1 MAETRVE
8 NYQGTRITIQSS
20 SKFDDMSARL
30 YSSIGEPSH
39 VAWPVIAKSI
49 KRYSDKDKAEF
60 TTTVDLAL
68 GPHGFMI
75 FQKFNHGAWIPLF
88 GIGSGR
94 KSKRVIPGNPLV
106 GITMLEHDLTAG
118 LAVPVE
124 FLLLEN
130 ENKTSTSVVYQ
141 LPSGLIAGIN
151 KGPELLSAV
160 GELDEKLEIL
170 VQYIASWFDRQS
182 RTANRERQV

>member
-1 MAETRVE
+1 
-8 NYQGTRITIQSS
+8 
-20 SKFDDMSARL
+20 
-30 YSSIGEPSH
+30 
-39 VAWPVIAKSI
+39 
-49 KRYSDKDKAEF
+49 
-60 TTTVDLAL
+60 
-68 GPHGFMI
+68 MI
-75 FQKFNHGAWIPLF
+75 FQEFNHGAWISLF

-170 VQYIASWFDRQS
+170 VQYIAS
-182 RTANRERQV
+182 